1 MDDYIA
7 YDYIPIYLLKIN
19 EFPIFLLV
27 IQWMLFILMLRK
39 MAFHFTPGY
48 VPFNPVFFGPRVGR
62 MKKSLVIFSFVSRL
76 FLNIYKRYLFKEK
89 KSVGSQDVA

>member
-1 MDDYIA
+1 
-7 YDYIPIYLLKIN
+7 
-19 EFPIFLLV
+19 
-27 IQWMLFILMLRK
+27 
-39 MAFHFTPGY
+39 
-48 VPFNPVFFGPRVGR
+48 